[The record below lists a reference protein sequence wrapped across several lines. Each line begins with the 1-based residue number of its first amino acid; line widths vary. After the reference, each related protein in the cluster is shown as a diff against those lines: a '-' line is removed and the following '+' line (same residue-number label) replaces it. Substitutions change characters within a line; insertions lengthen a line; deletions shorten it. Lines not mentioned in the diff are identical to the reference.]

1 MEVRQLPVP
10 IMHKKHSPVWMMLFV
25 SQIAKIIQT
34 ILSVIV
40 GVKTWQIPTMHYML
54 NENDNFAR
62 GGIIWIVII
71 INIIII
77 NIITIISGQYGGPG
91 LGSRTLG
98 HMATAFESLPSLSC
112 MVTEVTFSYSSFR
125 YNPPP
130 PHHHHHHYHHNH
142 HPHHHHCYH
151 LHPNGWL
158 HRFSLF

>member
-10 IMHKKHSPVWMMLFV
+10 IMHKMLFV

-62 GGIIWIVII
+62 GGIIWIV
-71 INIIII
+71 III

-125 YNPPP
+125 YNPPLPPP
-130 PHHHHHHYHHNH
+130 PHHHHHHHPH